1 MNQGQCKNK
10 RILDEDKDDASKVL
24 LFSSTIGTG
33 GCAELCAGGT
43 LFIETRTTT
52 VRGGGTM
59 RTGGAHEHLQ
69 QCSGGG
75 ETVSGVICEQ
85 ASF

>member
-1 MNQGQCKNK
+1 MQK

-33 GCAELCAGGT
+33 DCTEVCAGGT

-59 RTGGAHEHLQ
+59 RIFNKVEHMSTYNSVL
-69 QCSGGG
+69 GV
-75 ETVSGVICEQ
+75 ETLSGVICEQ
-85 ASF
+85 AFF

>member
-1 MNQGQCKNK
+1 
-10 RILDEDKDDASKVL
+10 

-52 VRGGGTM
+52 VRGEGTM
-59 RTGGAHEHLQ
+59 RIFNKEEHMSTYNSVL
-69 QCSGGG
+69 
-75 ETVSGVICEQ
+75 GVERLYLV
-85 ASF
+85 